1 MPYFGYEIF
10 KQETTNAI
18 MASILIHDL
27 LNPKSPKNPRN
38 RDAVGIRSALELFS
52 TESVHGGLWRSPYKI
67 DSIGEVSA
75 LIYFAGEAKVCH
87 HSLHYHDLIPLST
100 SLHLYF

>member
-27 LNPKSPKNPRN
+27 LNPKSPKNPKN
-38 RDAVGIRSALELFS
+38 RETVGIRSALELFS
-52 TESVHGGLWRSPYKI
+52 TESVHGGLWRSPYKV

-75 LIYFAGEAKVCH
+75 LIYFAGEAKV
-87 HSLHYHDLIPLST
+87 HSLSPPLSN
-100 SLHLYF
+100 LF